1 MTQFLLPCP
10 LKDIRPPDRA
20 KGRRRNIAAARKSI
34 IHCTAKPAN
43 RNTLIPLAHVLKIPA
58 LPMKRQGLSLS
69 CLLLR
74 TMLHLIHLSG
84 AYPMHSFMM
93 FNLFEFKYD
102 SFIVTCRTGSVK
114 AGFTTDYP
122 ETPSPSVPAIPLHRS
137 PGPAWPMPRR
147 GTGATYKLPPL
158 PSFMHKTAWTDIRLL
173 QDPYFPKGCQEAVI
187 P

>member
-1 MTQFLLPCP
+1 MRKTFCFKCFLRKNDAVPAP
-10 LKDIRPPDRA
+10 MSAQGHSSPGPRKRPQTKHRCGP
-20 KGRRRNIAAARKSI
+20 K
-34 IHCTAKPAN
+34 IHHSLHGKAAN

-102 SFIVTCRTGSVK
+102 SFIVTCHTGSVK

-137 PGPAWPMPRR
+137 PGPA
-147 GTGATYKLPPL
+147 
-158 PSFMHKTAWTDIRLL
+158 
-173 QDPYFPKGCQEAVI
+173 
-187 P
+187 